1 MSPHHFGQMSQ
12 RSYPGVQNMKSE
24 QFFSQEVPTEA
35 WHHTKALMRLN
46 LSGVEETLSPI
57 CLCFKARTQPR
68 FPTHTKKEF
77 FMLIYMN
84 LISLKNANSQVYS
97 NFFNASKVLAV
108 RSVWGKAS
116 L

>member
-1 MSPHHFGQMSQ
+1 
-12 RSYPGVQNMKSE
+12 MKSE

-68 FPTHTKKEF
+68 FTTHTKKDF
-77 FMLIYMN
+77 S
-84 LISLKNANSQVYS
+84 SLKNANSL
-97 NFFNASKVLAV
+97 FNIRHIIIIITIVIIIILRQPNEAYQAKQFLQSPFSSYLGAF
-108 RSVWGKAS
+108 S
-116 L
+116 LPH